1 MFQLTPTPKQLGI
14 VKTKENAIALKP
26 IPRKWDEF
34 VGLTTIRSGKK
45 MLTFTP
51 YPYQRILVGLME
63 RFSNIILVKSR
74 QMGTTQAVASKF
86 LHDTCLNS
94 GSSSVAF
101 MRNGDDVGSLSRR
114 VKQMLQGLEEYVIP
128 ENDQVGYLKLK
139 GLGDFYIK
147 NSSREGTR
155 SIDSLSNLLFDEAAF
170 CANIN
175 QIYAASSPSSALVG
189 DDITK
194 MIVSTP
200 SAKFGWYWD
209 RLSENNGTIDIEQMC
224 HLVASGDLYN
234 EIPGLYWWIDEAG
247 IVKVVL
253 HWLAHPVYAQI
264 HREHPGGYLA
274 YRQQKD
280 GTDEETIA
288 REYDL
293 KFINA
298 ATAVFTSEI
307 VSPGATGQ
315 HEDYRDPDAQYFI
328 GLDVA
333 STGNDYLVCYVIKKK
348 NNIYS
353 EVAIHRKR
361 NTSIDLHLFHIFE
374 LIVKYQPDVM
384 AVETNGL
391 GQAYLERIQRKFKG
405 LKVEGIHTSQDSKIA
420 MIGGLSLVLEQN
432 RFRYPSNSPVQP
444 ELLSFQRNGKKL
456 EASHGQHDDCV
467 MALSFA
473 IAVGESHEGWNV
485 DFTKIRKF

>member
-1 MFQLTPTPKQLGI
+1 MANHLQKLRNLEDKLARYTEKS
-14 VKTKENAIALKP
+14 AIALKP
-26 IPRKWDEF
+26 VPQNWDEF
-34 VGLTTIRSGKK
+34 VALTTIRSGKK
-45 MLTFTP
+45 MTPFAP
-51 YPYQRILVGLME
+51 YPYQKILVGLME
-63 RFSNIILVKSR
+63 RFGNIVVVKSR
-74 QMGTTQAVASKF
+74 QMGTTQAVTSKF
-86 LHDTCLNS
+86 LHDACSNA

-114 VKQMLQGLEEYVIP
+114 IKQMLQGLEEYVKL

-170 CANIN
+170 CVNIA

-209 RLSENNGTIDIEQMC
+209 RLSENNATTDIEEMC
-224 HLVASGDLYN
+224 KYVASGQIYS

-247 IVKVVL
+247 ICKVIL

-264 HREHPGGYLA
+264 HRDHPGGYLA

-293 KFINA
+293 K
-298 ATAVFTSEI
+298 
-307 VSPGATGQ
+307 
-315 HEDYRDPDAQYFI
+315 
-328 GLDVA
+328 L
-333 STGNDYLVCYVIKKK
+333 
-348 NNIYS
+348 
-353 EVAIHRKR
+353 
-361 NTSIDLHLFHIFE
+361 
-374 LIVKYQPDVM
+374 
-384 AVETNGL
+384 
-391 GQAYLERIQRKFKG
+391 
-405 LKVEGIHTSQDSKIA
+405 
-420 MIGGLSLVLEQN
+420 
-432 RFRYPSNSPVQP
+432 
-444 ELLSFQRNGKKL
+444 
-456 EASHGQHDDCV
+456 
-467 MALSFA
+467 
-473 IAVGESHEGWNV
+473 
-485 DFTKIRKF
+485 